1 MPETQT
7 MDPVINNAGQQTS
20 NLEQNSANS
29 QSLNVDPTKPLD
41 VNALVNS
48 FLSDFEDFDEEATE
62 AALEANMVDDDS
74 DSDDSTSV
82 DDDDSFENFDFRESD
97 EESDDLDDF
106 FS

>member
-1 MPETQT
+1 MPETET
-7 MDPVINNAGQQTS
+7 MDPVVNNAGQQIS
-20 NLEQNSANS
+20 NLEQNFANDQS
-29 QSLNVDPTKPLD
+29 FDVGSDKSLN
-41 VNALVNS
+41 VNALVSS
-48 FLSDFEDFDEEATE
+48 FLSDFEDFDEEAAE

-74 DSDDSTSV
+74 DSDDSSSV

>member
-7 MDPVINNAGQQTS
+7 MDPVINTAGQQTS
-20 NLEQNSANS
+20 NLEQNSANE
-29 QSLNVDPTKPLD
+29 QSLKVDTTKPLD